1 MQPGHH
7 VVSLSLGTVAEP
19 SAVVV
24 VEPRTKVLEPNGK
37 DGKRDSENR
46 FDVVWL
52 ERFPAGRPIPA
63 VVARVTELVSDTR
76 LAKKCTVLLDT
87 TSTGAAPIMRVGVG
101 ADDLGAAHAG
111 QLRQV
116 ADMVGVTVGDQ
127 DQVDLS

>member
-1 MQPGHH
+1 MEAPLAPGGAVAMQPGHH

-52 ERFPAGRPIPA
+52 ERFPAGRPISA
-63 VVARVTELVSDTR
+63 VVARVTELVSDTWPR
-76 LAKKCTVLLDT
+76 LARR
-87 TSTGAAPIMRVGVG
+87 PE
-101 ADDLGAAHAG
+101 
-111 QLRQV
+111 
-116 ADMVGVTVGDQ
+116 
-127 DQVDLS
+127 